1 MPEPTR
7 NSESSSSTCRR
18 QSGAQHIATPKLKDS
33 CTACATSKV
42 KCSKDKPTCA
52 RCTRRGLTCDY
63 GLSKRTGRTS
73 HATAQKQQ
81 QQRQQQQNQQNG
93 SDRRGSQPAV
103 PVANMRSDT
112 DQFISPIDLQEPS
125 MLSPS
130 LMPDFSSDSSQTGL
144 DQWNPDLWST
154 MFSQNGTGSNDAP
167 SSTMQTQCGTGNDI
181 DDLFN
186 SLTSYSMLGEPA
198 DTTMSNQHPQA
209 FSDTSSSISPF
220 DQLTSVSDIGSQD
233 FSNVDLSMVNCVPAV
248 QQPVEPANCCLN
260 VALGFMTQLCAT
272 ATSTCTMPG
281 SHNGNNALPTID
293 SVITE
298 NRQIVDQIVKILECP
313 CSHDEYL
320 LTIVHLVVF
329 KVMAWYAAAARDK
342 PSFDEDMN
350 WSDQP
355 SARPSRTRT
364 YSEEVLQFPPSIDGY
379 SSDGS
384 DQGRMAA
391 QLVLSELHRVQRLIN
406 LLSQRLES
414 VRLRNHVASSGSS
427 ASLESIGED
436 SVVGGVS
443 LSSTAGS
450 PLSSPTFDQL
460 EADLRKRLRAVS
472 FETIDVLRR
481 N

>member
-1 MPEPTR
+1 MPESR
-7 NSESSSSTCRR
+7 GSESSGSTSRR
-18 QSGAQHIATPKLKDS
+18 ASGTQHIATPKLKDS

-81 QQRQQQQNQQNG
+81 QQRQQQQQSQQEAA
-93 SDRRGSQPAV
+93 DRRVSQSAV
-103 PVANMRSDT
+103 PVANMLPDV
-112 DQFISPIDLQEPS
+112 DEFISPMSLQES
-125 MLSPS
+125 SILSPT
-130 LMPDFSSDSSQTGL
+130 LMPDLSTSGSQAGL
-144 DQWNPDLWST
+144 DQWNSDLWST
-154 MFSQNGTGSNDAP
+154 MFAPNEP
-167 SSTMQTQCGTGNDI
+167 SSNNTPANTMQTHGGNGNDI
-181 DDLFN
+181 DHLFN
-186 SLTSYSMLGEPA
+186 DLTSYSMLGEPT
-198 DTTMSNQHPQA
+198 DTAMSNQHTHT

-220 DQLTSVSDIGSQD
+220 DQLTSVSDMGSQD
-233 FSNVDLSMVNCVPAV
+233 FSNIDLSMTNCTPAI
-248 QQPVEPANCCLN
+248 QQSVEPANCCLT

-272 ATSTCTMPG
+272 ASSSCTMPG
-281 SHNGNNALPTID
+281 SHNGNTTLPTID

-329 KVMAWYAAAARDK
+329 KVMAWYAAAAREK
-342 PSFDEDMN
+342 PSLAEEIN
-350 WSDQP
+350 WTDQQ
-355 SARPSRTRT
+355 SGRPRSRTH
-364 YSEEVLQFPPSIDGY
+364 SEEVLRFPPSIDGY

-384 DQGRMAA
+384 DNGRMAA
-391 QLVLSELHRVQRLIN
+391 QLVLSELHRVQRLVN
-406 LLSQRLES
+406 LLSQRLEG

-427 ASLESIGED
+427 SSLESIGED
-436 SVVGGVS
+436 SVVGVS
-443 LSSTAGS
+443 LSATAGS

-481 N
+481 S